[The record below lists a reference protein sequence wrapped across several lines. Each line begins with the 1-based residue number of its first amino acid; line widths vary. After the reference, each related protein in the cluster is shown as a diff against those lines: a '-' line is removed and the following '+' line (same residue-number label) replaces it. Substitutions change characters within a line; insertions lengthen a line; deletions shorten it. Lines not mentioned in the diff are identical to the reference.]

1 MVNLEVENERMFKRI
16 ILKLTSARF
25 LIAIMLTVTLC
36 YLAIMK
42 QIKPD
47 VFVPIC
53 TLSIGYY
60 FNKDK
65 TNKDGDNE

>member
-1 MVNLEVENERMFKRI
+1 MFKRI

-25 LIAIMLTVTLC
+25 LIIT
-36 YLAIMK
+36 K
-42 QIKPD
+42 QIKSD

-65 TNKDGDNE
+65 INKDGDNE

>member
-1 MVNLEVENERMFKRI
+1 MFKRI

-36 YLAIMK
+36 YLAITK
-42 QIKPD
+42 QIKSD

-53 TLSIGYY
+53 TLSISIGYY

-65 TNKDGDNE
+65 INKDGDN

>member
-1 MVNLEVENERMFKRI
+1 
-16 ILKLTSARF
+16 
-25 LIAIMLTVTLC
+25 MLTVTLC

-65 TNKDGDNE
+65 TSKDGDSE

>member
-36 YLAIMK
+36 YLAITK
-42 QIKPD
+42 QIKSD

-65 TNKDGDNE
+65 INKDGDNE